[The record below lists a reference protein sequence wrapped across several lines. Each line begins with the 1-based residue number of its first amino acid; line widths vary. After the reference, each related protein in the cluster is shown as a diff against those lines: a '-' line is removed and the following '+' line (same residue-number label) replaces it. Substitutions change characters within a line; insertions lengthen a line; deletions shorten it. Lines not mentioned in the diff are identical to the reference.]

1 MKTKL
6 LLLISLF
13 AAEAFAQSP
22 INSFYNPEDRVTY
35 FVVTSGVPL
44 DQTPSGAN
52 VNWDFSQLLLLG
64 TSEVQTVA
72 PTAMELGFYPNST
85 AVTVTESTLGT
96 ENYSN
101 KIFSRTQGTTVSI
114 TGANTSQIQLSF
126 DVDNATLGAFPLTYG
141 YTNSDGVSGNYEAE
155 GGYSGTFTGNST
167 TAVDAYG
174 TLTTNIGSFPAG
186 TNVTRLKTTQN
197 INLDY
202 LFFTNVGTVT
212 QTIYSYYDDNSVLS
226 TPIFRSTSTSIIVPT
241 LNVNQSA
248 ESLESFQGLALGN
261 QDYTKL
267 NATIAPNPVNDF
279 LNIQTGNNE
288 IIRNIKITDVNGRI
302 VVESNV
308 IDNSLNVSQ
317 LQKGIYLATIKTNN
331 GQVTQKIVKQ

>member
-22 INSFYNPEDRVTY
+22 IHSFYKPEDRVTY
-35 FVVTSGVPL
+35 FVVASGVPL
-44 DQTPSGAN
+44 DQTPFGAN

-64 TSEVQTVA
+64 NSEVQTVA

-114 TGANTSQIQLSF
+114 TGAYTSQIQLSY
-126 DVDNATLGAFPLTYG
+126 DTDNAVLGSFPLDYG
-141 YTNSDGVSGNYEAE
+141 YTNSDGVSGSYEAE
-155 GGYSGTFTGNST
+155 GGYSGTFTGNSVT
-167 TAVDAYG
+167 TVDAYG
-174 TLTTNIGSFPAG
+174 TLTANIGSFPAG
-186 TNVTRLKTTQN
+186 TNVTRLKTVQN

-202 LFFTNVGTVT
+202 LLFTNVGTVT
-212 QTIYSYYDDNSVLS
+212 QTIYSYYDDNSALS
-226 TPIFRSTSTSIIVPT
+226 TPIFRSTSTSILVPA
-241 LNVNQSA
+241 LNVNQSS
-248 ESLESFQGLALGN
+248 ETLESFQAVVLSNPNFKQLSVS
-261 QDYTKL
+261 
-267 NATIAPNPVNDF
+267 IAPNPVNDF

-288 IIRNIKITDVNGRI
+288 IIRSVKITDFNGRCVI
-302 VVESNV
+302 ESNV
-308 IDNSLNVSQ
+308 GGNSFNIGQ
-317 LQKGIYLATIKTNN
+317 LQKGIYFATIKTDH
-331 GQVTQKIVKQ
+331 GIITEKIVKQ